1 LPQDLEN
8 SITLSDGLTLKYQ
21 VVYVEAFR
29 RSCLVVAV
37 FDGENLRMNLVA
49 TDISMKPE
57 MVLRYY
63 RARFQQE
70 HLLRDAKQNTGF
82 GDCQS
87 RDEQSL
93 NFHAN
98 AVLTTVNLARI
109 NAPTDQ
115 PFSLTS
121 VKRNR
126 LIAQNIFRQLNIE
139 PNLLENPDFIR
150 KILKIGC
157 IAA

>member
-1 LPQDLEN
+1 MPQDLEN

-21 VVYVEAFR
+21 VVHVEIFR

-37 FDGENLRMNLVA
+37 FDGENLRMNLVS
-49 TDISMKPE
+49 TDTNMKPE
-57 MVLRYY
+57 TVLPYY
-63 RARFQQE
+63 QARFQQE
-70 HLLRDAKQNTGF
+70 HLFRDAKQNTGF

-98 AVLTTVNLARI
+98 AALTAVNLARI
-109 NAPTDQ
+109 NTTIYKH
-115 PFSLTS
+115 FSLAS

-126 LIAQNIFRQLNIE
+126 FIALNIFRQLNIE
-139 PNLLENPDFIR
+139 PNLLENPDFLR